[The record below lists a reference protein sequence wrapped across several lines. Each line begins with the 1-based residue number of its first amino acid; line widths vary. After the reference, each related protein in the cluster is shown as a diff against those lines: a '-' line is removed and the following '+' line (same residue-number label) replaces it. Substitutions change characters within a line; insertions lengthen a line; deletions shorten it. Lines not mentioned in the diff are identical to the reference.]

1 RVFGTFER
9 FHEGHYEA
17 QGTGLGLALTKQLV
31 ELHGGTIDF
40 VTAEGRGTR
49 FTIHLPQVVVPLTD
63 DRVLIVE
70 DEPRDAQLIA
80 ALARHHGL
88 ATEVT
93 ATAASA
99 IASIRRRVPIGI
111 VLDLRLPDARD
122 GSQALDRALAQKF
135 DLILLDIQMPGLD
148 GYDVCRALRA
158 KGLKTPI
165 LALSASAMPTDVHKG
180 HAAGFDAYLTK
191 PISPH
196 DLLRAVRSHTRTA
209 A

>member
-1 RVFGTFER
+1 VR
-9 FHEGHYEA
+9 
-17 QGTGLGLALTKQLV
+17 LLLADDNEMNV
-31 ELHGGTIDF
+31 ELF
-40 VTAEGRGTR
+40 S
-49 FTIHLPQVVVPLTD
+49 
-63 DRVLIVE
+63 
-70 DEPRDAQLIA
+70 A
-80 ALARHHGL
+80 ALDGY
-88 ATEVT
+88 
-93 ATAASA
+93 
-99 IASIRRRVPIGI
+99 
-111 VLDLRLPDARD
+111 DLVIARD